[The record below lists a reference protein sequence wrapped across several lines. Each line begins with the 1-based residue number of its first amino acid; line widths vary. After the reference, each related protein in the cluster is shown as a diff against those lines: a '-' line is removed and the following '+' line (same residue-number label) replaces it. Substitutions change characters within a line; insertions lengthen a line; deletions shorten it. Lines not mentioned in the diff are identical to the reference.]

1 LVKIG
6 LIYKQLTDR
15 DFRVL
20 EAIERGHSRYEY
32 VPLEIIEKYA
42 RLPEQHIVLSLSKL
56 HRLKLVKRK
65 TVSGYRSFRLTYLG
79 LDMIALNSLV
89 RKNVLEAIGDRLG
102 VGKESEIFHALAP
115 GGVKVAVK
123 FMRIGRTSFRRTRI
137 VRSWGYDP
145 RLDWFK
151 QAKIAAER
159 EYRATHELYMV
170 GASVPRPLAY
180 NRHAI
185 VTEYINGVELFRR
198 PELSDPEAVL
208 NIILNTIRKAY
219 LEVGIV
225 HGDLSEYNVLVD
237 IGSNKPYIIDW
248 PQFIYR
254 DEPMAD
260 ELLRRDVEYIV
271 RFFNKH
277 YNVGVDARKAYLYVR
292 GEYEQY

>member
-1 LVKIG
+1 MVKIG
-6 LIYKQLTDR
+6 LIYKQLTNR

-56 HRLKLVKRK
+56 HRLKLVKRR
-65 TVSGYRSFRLTYLG
+65 TISGYKSFRLTYFG
-79 LDMIALNSLV
+79 LDMIALNNLV
-89 RKNVLEAIGDRLG
+89 RRNVLEAIGDRLG

-115 GGVKVAVK
+115 GGVRVAVK

-137 VRSWGYDP
+137 VRPWGFDP
-145 RLDWFK
+145 RIDWFK

-159 EYRATHELYMV
+159 EYKATRELYMV

-180 NRHAI
+180 NRHVI

-198 PELSDPEAVL
+198 PRLSDPKAVL
-208 NIILNTIRKAY
+208 GIILDTIRKAY
-219 LEVGIV
+219 LDAGIV

-237 IGSNKPYIIDW
+237 IEYNRPYIIDW

-254 DEPMAD
+254 GEPMAD

-271 RFFNKH
+271 KFFNKH
-277 YNVGVDARKAYLYVR
+277 YNVGVDAKKAYLYVR